1 MPPGARRNKLPW
13 GMGEQF
19 PGPLNFEPTR
29 ESSTVWPLCL
39 SNVNHL
45 GILYNFHVGLFSFPS
60 THFSQYCIAKHN
72 SLIRIIYYCAV
83 HFLFSLYTH
92 FFLNIAEIV
101 KHTVPFLTLFP
112 LNVTER

>member
-1 MPPGARRNKLPW
+1 MPPGARRNELPW

-83 HFLFSLYTH
+83 HFLFSLYT
-92 FFLNIAEIV
+92 FFSQYCRNSEA
-101 KHTVPFLTLFP
+101 HSSFSYTFP